1 MQSCTLT
8 VARGHQKLHT
18 CAAVVY
24 ANWPIRSSS
33 TLVTTTHVLAMPH
46 YHGCCVSALTPT
58 RTVFLCLHEQKKGM
72 CENWI
77 KVWPGAHKR
86 VSNFAF
92 IIVCYLTLSHL
103 YYSKSHT
110 LVAVGF
116 NLWVGLAHVIL
127 QPRGGYYEIW
137 ICMSVCVT
145 CPADHNNLYLSDS
158 ECDGWFPGP
167 SALKRRNRL

>member
-1 MQSCTLT
+1 MKDRENSTAHEWLGVQES
-8 VARGHQKLHT
+8 RKNRDQHQYLLVYLHT
-18 CAAVVY
+18 CTAVVY
-24 ANWPIRSSS
+24 ANWPNRSST
-33 TLVTTTHVLAMPH
+33 TLVMTTRVLAMLH
-46 YHGCCVSALTPT
+46 VWVLSWIPT

-127 QPRGGYYEIW
+127 QPRGGLLW
-137 ICMSVCVT
+137 DM
-145 CPADHNNLYLSDS
+145 NLYVCM
-158 ECDGWFPGP
+158 CDLPCRP
-167 SALKRRNRL
+167 